1 MTFDAEEDEY
11 TPHDRGLLIRHG
23 LAQKIARG
31 ETTIVGGTPPD
42 VLDAMAGEPPRIP
55 TQVSEQVMSG
65 MAERLATS
73 EDPDAADL
81 FWTGFILG
89 VRALLVEL
97 RVGTD
102 N

>member
-1 MTFDAEEDEY
+1 M
-11 TPHDRGLLIRHG
+11 G
-23 LAQKIARG
+23 
-31 ETTIVGGTPPD
+31 
-42 VLDAMAGEPPRIP
+42 GEPARIP

-65 MAERLATS
+65 MAERLAAT

-97 RVGTD
+97 GIGT
-102 N
+102 NN